1 MRKRTTVQ
9 FSEEEREILTKASKI
24 VGDFKKALKDA
35 DAETITF
42 VCYDGTIAEFGTF
55 GTLTVTKNT
64 LDSLVYPDELF
75 LESAD

>member
-42 VCYDGTIAEFGTF
+42 DCDGTIAEFGTF
-55 GTLTVTKNT
+55 GTLTVTKST
-64 LDSLVYPDELF
+64 LENLASPWELF